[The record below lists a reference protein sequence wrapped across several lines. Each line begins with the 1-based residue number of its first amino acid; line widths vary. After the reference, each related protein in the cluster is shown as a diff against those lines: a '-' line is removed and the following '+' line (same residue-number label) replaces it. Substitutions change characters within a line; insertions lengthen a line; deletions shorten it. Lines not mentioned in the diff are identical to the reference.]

1 MMGDVEM
8 SVSQHKRH
16 CFNIQD
22 NLVSVYVGQV
32 LSQIDG
38 GLLQGHAYLLESCDC
53 VLDNSSLSHMK
64 TSSSKVLDHLGNG
77 VWKGSPG
84 QSWKKVAAIKCFI
97 SNMFI

>member
-1 MMGDVEM
+1 M

-38 GLLQGHAYLLESCDC
+38 GLLQGHADLLESCDC